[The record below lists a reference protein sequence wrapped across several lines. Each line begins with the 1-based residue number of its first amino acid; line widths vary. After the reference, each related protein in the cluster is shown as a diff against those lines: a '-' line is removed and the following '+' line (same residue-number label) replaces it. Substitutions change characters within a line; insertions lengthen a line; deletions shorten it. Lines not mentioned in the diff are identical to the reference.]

1 MEKHSIKNTEIKV
14 VQGTIKPEDNE
25 LESDNVL
32 FYWANFVPHY
42 DGKTIF
48 VIGEC
53 EKKTFFFKYDL
64 ETDTVFFSEKYRM
77 CLCSPELYN
86 KYYLNI
92 KMPTN
97 EQMLAIPWIK
107 LSTQSG
113 VAIPQLVEQIFGNI
127 PASMV
132 FL

>member
-1 MEKHSIKNTEIKV
+1 MKKQSVIKV
-14 VQGTIKPEDNE
+14 VQGIIKAEENE
-25 LESDNVL
+25 LESECAV

-42 DGKTIF
+42 DGKTVF

-53 EKKTFFFKYDL
+53 EKETFVFKYDL
-64 ETDTVFFSEKYRM
+64 ETDAVLFSEKYRI
-77 CLCSPELYN
+77 CLCSPEVYN

-92 KMPTN
+92 KMPNN
-97 EQMLAIPWIK
+97 EQLLVIPWIK
-107 LSTQSG
+107 FSTKGG
-113 VAIPQLVEQIFGNI
+113 VAIPQLIERILGNI

>member
-1 MEKHSIKNTEIKV
+1 MVKLFLLLENVRKKH
-14 VQGTIKPEDNE
+14 
-25 LESDNVL
+25 
-32 FYWANFVPHY
+32 
-42 DGKTIF
+42 
-48 VIGEC
+48 
-53 EKKTFFFKYDL
+53 FFKYDL

-127 PASMV
+127 PTSMV